1 MWYVCCSWLLS
12 SLWTFYLSILPYF
25 SSLYSVMQQIR
36 YISQTQGLP
45 GEHLLNVGT
54 KTARFFCKESDSPYA
69 SWRLKVKRF
78 FVFWNLKSLFLS
90 LQNLLTWT
98 EPKFEVLEV
107 RSHAFLM
114 SSVNRWAWDRD
125 WDEVKGGEKVHLQL
139 FGWHSAC
146 MFSCSGLLVKEIVH
160 LNLMSL

>member
-1 MWYVCCSWLLS
+1 ME
-12 SLWTFYLSILPYF
+12 TE
-25 SSLYSVMQQIR
+25 
-36 YISQTQGLP
+36 G
-45 GEHLLNVGT
+45 
-54 KTARFFCKESDSPYA
+54 KEIF
-69 SWRLKVKRF
+69 F

-114 SSVNRWAWDRD
+114 SSVNRWAWDWD

-146 MFSCSGLLVKEIVH
+146 MFSCSSLLMKEIVH
-160 LNLMSL
+160 LNLTSLSSSVTVKWSFHVSQATTGFFLNKKLAYSEHWFWMWALCLSLWKLLCSPAVLTLKYLPGELGDEYGR